1 MISNHHTLILSLLP
15 LMAYSSSLWTE
26 GRQET
31 SKHHFTEE
39 NITRALIDMTQESL
53 LRSFGIDVNR
63 KPSKTFTPHD
73 YMIDIYS
80 LLSGNSDAARKTR
93 INTVRG
99 IMDTGKLSSCFFQLP
114 VFALCRSINCLML
127 ITSSISDIELFS
139 NEIVSY
145 C

>member
-1 MISNHHTLILSLLP
+1 MISAQYTLMLTLLP
-15 LMAYSSSLWTE
+15 LMAYSSSLWRE
-26 GRQET
+26 ENQGA

-53 LRSFGIDVNR
+53 LRSFGIDVTK

-80 LLSGNSDAARKTR
+80 LLSGESDVARKTR

-99 IMDTGKLSSCFFQLP
+99 IMDSGK
-114 VFALCRSINCLML
+114 
-127 ITSSISDIELFS
+127 
-139 NEIVSY
+139 
-145 C
+145 